1 MNKNDK
7 WFPRFLRTVFSWIIP
22 KRKQPISTHRNPKA
36 NSNKDIQEWQAPELR
51 LPDLRPSETEV
62 SLQETVVAET
72 ERASTSVNKVS
83 DNRPVI
89 GEVISPAL
97 ESLEQDES
105 ALFKP
110 RAVEEYNSSEQ
121 VYDASEIAGEE
132 PLEAI
137 TAEEVPEVEQEEST
151 PSATTEAEE
160 APAEEQEYVVPEV
173 ASEELL
179 EEATAEEVPEVEQE
193 EYAPSAT
200 VEAEEAPAEEQ
211 EYDVPEV
218 ASEEPLEEATAEE
231 VPEVEQEES
240 TLSATTEAEEAPFE
254 AQEYVVPGA
263 ANEGSLEE
271 VTAEE
276 VAAPEVEEEGSAVFT
291 PPSAEENTSAEQV
304 CDEPEITS
312 DEPLKEATVKENTQD
327 AVARE
332 RWALL
337 HSEPYQRWSLR
348 RLAAMG
354 IPSDYLKTMS
364 RFEVIG
370 DISSEEY
377 PEELANLNESSWQQ
391 ALAMC
396 AGWEEILVQHR
407 DALRIAQ
414 LQLAHIP
421 DYKIC
426 QQLNLLEIS
435 LKTRME
441 ALRKAV
447 VYWSVAHAQ
456 AIAFMRDGYKFREI
470 PSKEFFGK
478 TVAMIVQMLLP
489 PPRIMTP
496 WERLER
502 KLYEQVQHVALLGDI
517 ELNAEEFELLMAECR
532 LRYRAFMLSENQDR
546 AKDIIMSIGLVQI
559 AIREYQ
565 NHTFWPKVAKHFGL
579 TKTTM
584 TLQKLGDVYARTI
597 ADLNKPGSDEGGN
610 VSSIAMHAFTSNACI
625 PKLFDFLYDYY
636 AIDANWDKTQLNVDD
651 LCSTIASDSDFPRAY
666 LLYQHTRHA
675 VRAYPQESRHRLQEY
690 LEWIDGAFWN
700 MNYEPEGETRFTEAF
715 KEWRKNHPDL
725 NGSYQLETQHR
736 TGKRRYFHPE
746 LRLDM
751 HTGRISLCF
760 PRQHLPLHIQ
770 DDVQWHFNNQILP
783 DINCDVVEGVTCLHT
798 QELIVPFP
806 EEHLLSEIT
815 CTLRSTDTNLRSFTI
830 AADCVRIFDRQ
841 GMQVAGR
848 HLKQG
853 ENYCFV
859 SADAPLKSNGTVDE
873 QPVGRWLMQR
883 CNLTDG
889 DIVFYPDGTVS
900 IVGYDLHEGLCG
912 VTAVDGAYVVTNENE
927 KYDIF
932 PHMPLL
938 FIRTVQERFNNGRLL
953 VNGQYYRLKDLGSQT
968 VELKDRSGETGFLIT
983 LPVLHKGASGLYL
996 LRCDIP
1002 GENDVRVWRFA
1013 CMQDFTYR
1021 FENDGNPLPYWGV
1034 PRGSVTITYPEP
1046 LQGQGLVK
1054 HPQKNEF
1061 GFDIL
1066 PDLNELCLKPVSDDF
1081 VLCMKVPVLAWRM
1094 DEQDWRVTPIEE
1106 IWLNDLGRNFDFRSP
1121 EKEVTLMVD
1130 FDALEKGRTV
1140 TFSRPHDASVIS
1152 CDLTQL
1158 RTWLTRD
1165 RIMHEI
1171 YACVGQR
1178 KVLVAKVFCS
1188 SFLAD
1193 ARLEADYK
1201 RGGIHGVFDIIGNGR
1216 YAVTV
1221 VFEDEIVAEQVPIEN
1236 NQVFLPLAMNAGT
1249 CEATIYEVE
1258 DDEFGFGA
1266 QLYEMGTARCQLIDP
1281 ENLCGR
1287 RFWLHSITTLNRE
1300 SVRYEVAYKRY
1311 WIDLQRRDEENKHR
1325 YYGIMRSSSAVQM
1338 GGKMEVIV
1346 TVPDRTNISLCQL
1359 TFMDDG
1365 EEESFL
1371 FDFAKQE
1378 LVSREPEHL
1387 HYMERYRR
1395 YSLLDTEDLLQ
1406 VVYL

>member
-1 MNKNDK
+1 MNNNSK
-7 WFPRFLRTVFSWIIP
+7 WFPHFLRTVFSWIMP
-22 KRKQPISTHRNPKA
+22 KRKQRISTYRNPEA
-36 NSNKDIQEWQAPELR
+36 NCNKDTQEWQAPEWR
-51 LPDLRPSETEV
+51 LPELRPTEINV
-62 SLQETVVAET
+62 SMQEAVVSAPE
-72 ERASTSVNKVS
+72 STPVAVNKES
-83 DNRPVI
+83 DEIAVRRA
-89 GEVISPAL
+89 VISPAL
-97 ESLEQDES
+97 EPIEQDES
-105 ALFKP
+105 ALFTTP
-110 RAVEEYNSSEQ
+110 SVEDDTSAEQIHDLPVISSE
-121 VYDASEIAGEE
+121 A
-132 PLEAI
+132 PLEEV
-137 TAEEVPEVEQEEST
+137 TTEEVHEVEQEES
-151 PSATTEAEE
+151 ALFTTAEAEE
-160 APAEEQEYVVPEV
+160 VTSEEQEFDAPEI
-173 ASEELL
+173 AN
-179 EEATAEEVPEVEQE
+179 
-193 EYAPSAT
+193 
-200 VEAEEAPAEEQ
+200 
-211 EYDVPEV
+211 
-218 ASEEPLEEATAEE
+218 EEP
-231 VPEVEQEES
+231 
-240 TLSATTEAEEAPFE
+240 
-254 AQEYVVPGA
+254 
-263 ANEGSLEE
+263 LEE

-276 VAAPEVEEEGSAVFT
+276 VPEEEQEESALATTAEAEEDTSEEQKFDAPEISSEEPLEEVTEEEVPEVEQDESVLSTTAEAEEGTASEGVIDGPVIASV
-291 PPSAEENTSAEQV
+291 
-304 CDEPEITS
+304 
-312 DEPLKEATVKENTQD
+312 EPLEEATGEEDEKLENKVDEATSNTD
-327 AVARE
+327 DLLSVVEEDTRDTVARE

-337 HSEPYQRWSLR
+337 HNEPYHRWSLR
-348 RLAAMG
+348 RMAALG
-354 IPSDYLKTMS
+354 IPSDYLKNFST
-364 RFEVIG
+364 FEKIG

-377 PEELANLNESSWQQ
+377 PEELADLNEPAWQQ

-414 LQLAHIP
+414 MQLAHIP
-421 DYKIC
+421 DDKIC
-426 QQLNLLEIS
+426 EKLNLLEIG

-502 KLYEQVQHVALLGDI
+502 KLYEQVQHAALLGDI

-532 LRYRAFMLSENQDR
+532 VRYRAFMLSENQDR

-565 NHTFWPKVAKHFGL
+565 NHTFWPKVAKHFGFA
-579 TKTTM
+579 KTTM
-584 TLQKLGDVYARTI
+584 TLQKLGDVFVRTI

-610 VSSIAMHAFTSNACI
+610 VSSIAMHAFASNACI

-636 AIDANWDKTQLNVDD
+636 AIDASWDKAQLNVDD

-675 VRAYPQESRHRLQEY
+675 VRAFPQESRHRLQEY

-751 HTGRISLCF
+751 HTGEISLCF

-770 DDVQWHFNNQILP
+770 GDVQWHFNNQILP
-783 DINCDVVEGVTCLHT
+783 AINCEVVEGVTCLHT

-815 CTLRSTDTNLRSFTI
+815 CTLKSTDTNLRSFTI
-830 AADCVRIFDRQ
+830 AEDCVRIFDRQ
-841 GMQVAGR
+841 GMQVTGR

-859 SADAPLKSNGTVDE
+859 SADAPLKSNGIVDE

-912 VTAVDGAYVVTNENE
+912 VTAVDGAYAVTNENE
-927 KYDIF
+927 IHDIF

-938 FIRTVQERFNNGRLL
+938 FVRTVQERFNNGRLL
-953 VNGQYYRLKDLGSQT
+953 VNGQYYRLKDLGSQSI
-968 VELKDRSGETGFLIT
+968 ELKDRSGETGFLIT

-1013 CMQDFTYR
+1013 CMQDFAYR

-1066 PDLNELCLKPVSDDF
+1066 PYLNELCLRPVSDDF
-1081 VLCMKVPVLAWRM
+1081 SVHLKVPVLAWRM

-1106 IWLNDLGRNFDFRSP
+1106 IWLNDLGRNFDFRTS

-1140 TFSRPHDASVIS
+1140 TFSRPQDASVIS

-1165 RIMHEI
+1165 RIIHEI
-1171 YACVGQR
+1171 YVCVGQR
-1178 KVLVAKVFCS
+1178 KVLVAKVFCA

-1236 NQVFLPLAMNAGT
+1236 NQVFLPLTMNAGT

-1338 GGKMEVIV
+1338 GEKMEVIV

-1365 EEESFL
+1365 EEEAFL